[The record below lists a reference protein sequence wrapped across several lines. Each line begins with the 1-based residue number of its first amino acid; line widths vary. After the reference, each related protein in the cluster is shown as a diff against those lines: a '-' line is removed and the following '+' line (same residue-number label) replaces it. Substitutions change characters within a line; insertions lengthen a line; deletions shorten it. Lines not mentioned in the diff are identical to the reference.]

1 MIRELITKFNRSWS
15 DRMVSSR
22 RSHRAPLK
30 VWFDPEMNTEHSREA
45 ARAAC
50 ILGETVDISRT
61 GIGFVVPSIRV
72 KEKYLV
78 GHDRNLNVEID
89 LPTGKVFM
97 RVIGRRYEKVGVHIS
112 TERFLVGAHIL
123 SLSGTDKENYD
134 TYLANGNRGV
144 KRAPATG
151 LELGID

>member
-1 MIRELITKFNRSWS
+1 MIRELITKFNRSLS
-15 DRMVSSR
+15 ERMVSSR

-45 ARAAC
+45 ARSAC

-61 GIGFVVPSIRV
+61 GIGFIVPSIRV

-123 SLSGTDKENYD
+123 SLSGADKENYD

-144 KRAPATG
+144 KRAPATS

>member
-1 MIRELITKFNRSWS
+1 MITRFNRSLS
-15 DRMVSSR
+15 ERMVSSR
-22 RSHRAPLK
+22 RRHTAPIK
-30 VWFDPEMNTEHSREA
+30 IWFDPEVNNELAREK
-45 ARAAC
+45 ARGCC

-61 GIGFVVPSIRV
+61 GIAFLVPSIRL

-78 GHDRNLNVEID
+78 GQDRNLNVEID
-89 LPTGKVFM
+89 LPGGKIFM

-123 SLSGTDKENYD
+123 KLAGTDKDNYD
-134 TYLANGNRGV
+134 LFLKTGSRGL
-144 KRAPATG
+144 KRAGAS